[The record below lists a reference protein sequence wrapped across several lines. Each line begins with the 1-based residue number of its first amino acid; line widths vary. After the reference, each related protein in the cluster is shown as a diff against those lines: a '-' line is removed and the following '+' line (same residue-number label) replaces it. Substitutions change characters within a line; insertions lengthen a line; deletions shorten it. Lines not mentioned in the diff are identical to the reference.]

1 MAITSALRGAAL
13 ALACFAA
20 SAQAQTVTP
29 ELAKVI
35 AAAKQEGKLLLR
47 STTSVNGAAEGAKMA
62 QDGIKRMFGGDLA
75 VEWVPGPAFA
85 PLAAVLY
92 QEKQAGQPASG
103 DVFVAT
109 PIPIKPSLDRRT
121 LPPGP
126 LFSPPAIQI
135 PPYLARGLFQPVDWL
150 TLMPDRIKP
159 DYVEGGGRALRFM

>member
-85 PLAAVLY
+85 PLAAALY

-109 PIPIKPSLDRRT
+109 
-121 LPPGP
+121 
-126 LFSPPAIQI
+126 AIQI
-135 PPYLARGLFQPVDWL
+135 TPYLDRGLFQPLDWVA
-150 TLMPDRIKP
+150 LMPARIHP
-159 DYVEGGGRALRFM
+159 HLAQG